1 MKALWKTTLKILKIN
16 ALILLLVLAGCAV
29 SRFQPAPGEYLV
41 ENGWVVLR
49 TDSLIIALKPQH
61 YRSPNGTFQNRNF
74 SLFIKAQNISNQNIT
89 LPAGSFQLLADGKQ
103 YSPFSTEML
112 LSGYP
117 IYYDLAWQD
126 PFNQSPEALRARQ
139 NWEDDRYSLIADS
152 FGTGELLAG
161 GNKEGYLFYH
171 EAVARAQKLELDVLG
186 KRIRFTKVK

>member
-1 MKALWKTTLKILKIN
+1 MKIQKILKIKV
-16 ALILLLVLAGCAV
+16 LILLLVLAGCA
-29 SRFQPAPGEYLV
+29 SPRFQPIPGEYQV

-49 TDSLIIALKPQH
+49 TDSLIIMLKPQH
-61 YRSPNGTFQNRNF
+61 YRSPNGTYQNRSF
-74 SLFIKAQNISNQNIT
+74 SLYIRAQNIAKQNVA

-152 FGTGELLAG
+152 FGMGEILSG
-161 GNKEGYLFYH
+161 GKKEGYLFYH

-186 KRIRFTKVK
+186 TRISFSKTK